1 MNIRKNIG
9 EIKEGNIMRKKFVN
23 LEQKILLKINLYS
36 LKLNIIKVTGGI

>member
-23 LEQKILLKINLYS
+23 LEQKILLKINLYL